1 MYIVTRRDLSPG
13 FQACQAS
20 HAAFTFSVENPDLVQ
35 KWHTE
40 SNFLVIVTV
49 EDEDALRSLLDEAT
63 ERGIL
68 STSFIEPDLDN
79 EMTAIVLEPSLE
91 ARRLV
96 ANLPLA
102 LREEAF
108 V

>member
-1 MYIVTRRDLSPG
+1 MSPG

-20 HAAFTFSVENPDLVQ
+20 HAAFSFAVENPEIVQ

-40 SNFLVIVTV
+40 SNFLIIVTV

-63 ERGIL
+63 QRGIL
-68 STSFIEPDLDN
+68 TTSFIEPDLDS
-79 EMTAIVLEPSLE
+79 EMTAIVLEPTLE

-102 LREEAF
+102 LREEAY